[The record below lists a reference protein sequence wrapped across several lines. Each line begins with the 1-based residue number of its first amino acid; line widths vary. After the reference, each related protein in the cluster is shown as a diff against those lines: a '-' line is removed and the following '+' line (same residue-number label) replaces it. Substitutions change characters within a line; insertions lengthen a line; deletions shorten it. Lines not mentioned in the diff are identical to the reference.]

1 MKGRGFFLHHN
12 LVRKIGKVI
21 MEGAMTASRLSKSE
35 GRLALCCFFGF
46 LYNVSCTYSRCLSLS
61 GFKARQ
67 NMEDHHLMSVNKRST
82 RVEGNLHSSAS
93 ER

>member
-35 GRLALCCFFGF
+35 GRLAL
-46 LYNVSCTYSRCLSLS
+46 Y
-61 GFKARQ
+61 
-67 NMEDHHLMSVNKRST
+67 
-82 RVEGNLHSSAS
+82 
-93 ER
+93 